1 MIRLC
6 NPFSDT
12 SYPSNKIGN
21 GDGNNTEMTFP
32 LHLIFTSVKG
42 LPQVDYMYNKKHK
55 IYYKC
60 NTNWIV
66 LLLYFW
72 IASPHTLQ
80 ELSHRFQNKLTPYM
94 LKQRKM
100 RRSICHACTKLG
112 NINDTDPF
120 TVGYYY
126 TLLKWHQSYFSCLST
141 SQPQQQKLLLQQ
153 EEIYACTVQ

>member
-1 MIRLC
+1 MYTNSACNKFSDDKVC

-21 GDGNNTEMTFP
+21 GDGNNAEMTFP

-66 LLLYFW
+66 LLLGL
-72 IASPHTLQ
+72 PH
-80 ELSHRFQNKLTPYM
+80 HTPY
-94 LKQRKM
+94 
-100 RRSICHACTKLG
+100 RSFLTGSRIR
-112 NINDTDPF
+112 
-120 TVGYYY
+120 
-126 TLLKWHQSYFSCLST
+126 
-141 SQPQQQKLLLQQ
+141 
-153 EEIYACTVQ
+153 